1 MAMTDQRVFSKTL
14 ILRQVTFSESYKI
27 LLKSANFT
35 LNFST
40 FLAAFR
46 YELQIEKNSLVRYSL
61 GFTDYES
68 SKEYGS
74 KSSVLGEE
82 GPCLSRS
89 QGQIVLWLS
98 SISFLKN

>member
-1 MAMTDQRVFSKTL
+1 MKDQRVFSKIL
-14 ILRQVTFSESYKI
+14 ILRQVTFSESCEI

-46 YELQIEKNSLVRYSL
+46 YELFTEKNSVIRYSL
-61 GFTDYES
+61 CFTDYES

-74 KSSVLGEE
+74 KSSLLGED
-82 GPCLSRS
+82 GLCLSRG
-89 QGQIVLWLS
+89 QGQIVLWWS
-98 SISFLKN
+98 NVYFMKN